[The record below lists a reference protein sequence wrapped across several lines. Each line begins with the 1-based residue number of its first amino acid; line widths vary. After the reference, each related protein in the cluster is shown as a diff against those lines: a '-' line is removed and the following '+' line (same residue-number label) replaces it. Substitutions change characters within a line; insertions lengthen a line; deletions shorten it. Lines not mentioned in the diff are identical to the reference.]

1 VRDCPKSGSRTKNE
15 KGICRENRNSAR
27 RSWSPHA
34 ARLVRRSRLLA
45 ANSAEGL
52 YLDKI
57 PSALPQQNP
66 KVRPAK
72 ADCGIVPSEAN
83 TGVPPRGDFERMAR
97 RRFQDPKPFR
107 RGEWWCLQSWRDD
120 FRDGKT
126 QRRKTWA
133 KLAPSSMPERE
144 VRKVAAELLR
154 PLNQGWRASGPQPTL
169 PAT

>member
-1 VRDCPKSGSRTKNE
+1 MDGADSQDYRLQKSAETTSLATATSGKNSQPF
-15 KGICRENRNSAR
+15 KRVSDVISG
-27 RSWSPHA
+27 
-34 ARLVRRSRLLA
+34 
-45 ANSAEGL
+45 EGL

-57 PSALPQQNP
+57 PSALTQQNP